1 MEPYA
6 PILDALLAL
15 QDETYQA
22 FQRKLIPTVA
32 PERVIGVRVPALRKL
47 ARTWKGTA
55 EAAAFLTQLPHRYY
69 DEDCLHGLL
78 LSEEKDY
85 HAAVKALERFLPYVD
100 NWAVCD
106 LMAPKAFRSLPPEL
120 PEQARA
126 WMNGTHT
133 YTIRFGT
140 GVLLRYYLDEAFQPE
155 YLEWSAAVR
164 SSEYYVNMMTAWYFA
179 TALAKQYDA
188 ALPYLLEK
196 RLGPWVHNKTIQ
208 KAVESY
214 RITPEQK
221 KYLRTLKR
229 KE

>member
-1 MEPYA
+1 MEHLT
-6 PILDALLAL
+6 PIQEALLAL
-15 QDETYQA
+15 QDKTYQA
-22 FQRKLIPTVA
+22 FQRKLVPTVA

-55 EAAAFLTQLPHRYY
+55 EAAAFLTRLPHCYY

-78 LSEEKDY
+78 LCEEKDY
-85 HAAVKALERFLPYVD
+85 DATVAELERFLPYVD

-106 LMAPKAFRSLPPEL
+106 LMAPRAFRTLPPAL
-120 PEQARA
+120 PEQARV
-126 WMNGTHT
+126 WMNSTHP

-140 GVLLRYYLDEAFQPE
+140 GVLLRCYLDEAFRPE
-155 YLEWSAAVR
+155 YLEWAAAVR
-164 SSEYYVNMMTAWYFA
+164 SDEYYVNMMTAWYFA
-179 TALAKQYDA
+179 TALAKQYSA
-188 ALPYLLEK
+188 ALPYLLENQ
-196 RLGPWVHNKTIQ
+196 LEPWVHNKTIQ

-221 KYLRTLKR
+221 QYLRTLKR